1 MKVKHIYIIL
11 CILGTVLP
19 YSQFLPWLLENGLNL
34 PLLFN
39 EIATSRIAAFG
50 WLDVIVSAVVL
61 FVFMWE
67 DGRSRK
73 IPNLWLPMVGT
84 LTVGVSLGLP
94 LYLLLREVEREK
106 DNIHSRQN

>member
-1 MKVKHIYIIL
+1 MKVKLIYIIL

-19 YSQFLPWLLENGLNL
+19 YSQFLPWLLENGVNL

-39 EIATSRIAAFG
+39 EIANSRIAAFG

-73 IPNLWLPMVGT
+73 IANLWLPIVGT
-84 LTVGVSLGLP
+84 LTVGVALGLP
-94 LYLLLREVEREK
+94 LYLLLRELDEEK
-106 DNIHSRQN
+106 RLDK

>member
-1 MKVKHIYIIL
+1 MNVKHIYIIL

-19 YSQFLPWLLENGLNL
+19 YSQFLPWLLENGLNI

-39 EIATSRIAAFG
+39 EIATSRVAAFG

-73 IPNLWLPMVGT
+73 VSNLWLPIVGT

-94 LYLLLREVEREK
+94 LYLLLRELDKEK
-106 DNIHSRQN
+106 RSDG

>member
-34 PLLFN
+34 PRLFN

-61 FVFMWE
+61 FVFMWQ
-67 DGRSRK
+67 DGRSRAK
-73 IPNLWLPMVGT
+73 RP
-84 LTVGVSLGLP
+84 
-94 LYLLLREVEREK
+94 
-106 DNIHSRQN
+106 

>member
-19 YSQFLPWLLENGLNL
+19 YSQFLPWLLENGLNI

-39 EIATSRIAAFG
+39 EIATSSIAAFG

-67 DGRSRK
+67 DGRYQNTA
-73 IPNLWLPMVGT
+73 NLWLPIVGT

-94 LYLLLREVEREK
+94 LYLLLREMQRG
-106 DNIHSRQN
+106 